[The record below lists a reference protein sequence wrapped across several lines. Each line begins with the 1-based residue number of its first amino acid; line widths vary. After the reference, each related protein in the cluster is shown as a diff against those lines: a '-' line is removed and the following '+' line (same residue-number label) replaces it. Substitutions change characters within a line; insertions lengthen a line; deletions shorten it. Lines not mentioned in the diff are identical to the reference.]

1 MSNRPAEAD
10 ATKLDVAQTAFE
22 TNPNQDTA
30 AMFLSVLRE
39 YEEDGMIGDDT
50 FHNGLALVE
59 AYLWKG
65 GTVVPS

>member
-1 MSNRPAEAD
+1 MSVEKLTTAQD
-10 ATKLDVAQTAFE
+10 AFAANE
-22 TNPNQDTA
+22 NQDTA

-39 YEEDGMIGDDT
+39 AEEEGRISDDE

-65 GTVVPS
+65 GSVVRA

>member
-1 MSNRPAEAD
+1 MSVKCEKLVTARD
-10 ATKLDVAQTAFE
+10 AFTVNE
-22 TNPNQDTA
+22 NQDTA

-39 YEEDGMIGDDT
+39 CEEVGFIDDDE

-65 GTVVPS
+65 GTVSGGTR